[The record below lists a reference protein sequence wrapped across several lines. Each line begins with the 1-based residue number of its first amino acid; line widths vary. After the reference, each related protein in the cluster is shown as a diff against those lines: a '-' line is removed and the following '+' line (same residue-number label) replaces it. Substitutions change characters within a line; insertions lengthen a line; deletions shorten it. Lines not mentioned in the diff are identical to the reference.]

1 MFVRMIVCDYC
12 GEAANVESGYAHIMR
27 NSLRALGWR
36 TAQNDAVDLCPLCA
50 EEKATVAQQAERRTC
65 NADVAG
71 STPARGSNSR
81 GSHV

>member
-1 MFVRMIVCDYC
+1 MIVCDPC
-12 GEAANVESGYAHIMR
+12 GEVANIESGYAHSMR
-27 NSLRALGWR
+27 SRLKALGWR
-36 TAQNDAVDLCPLCA
+36 TAHNDAIDLCPMCVKA
-50 EEKATVAQQAERRTC
+50 KATVAQQAERRTC